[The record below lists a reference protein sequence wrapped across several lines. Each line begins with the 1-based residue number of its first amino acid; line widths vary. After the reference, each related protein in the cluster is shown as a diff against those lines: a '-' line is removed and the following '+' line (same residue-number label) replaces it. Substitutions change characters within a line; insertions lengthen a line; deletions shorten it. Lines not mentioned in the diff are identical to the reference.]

1 MTIRHVTSEAKIH
14 HLPVFGPFEALHDKI
29 NDLRIAIDFDK
40 WWVWL
45 SKAAYDRLAALTTIT
60 ALCHAFDSSSQGFM
74 LHLTLPLKMVFYI
87 ATVVLAFGR
96 VWKRKQRCTS
106 SRGIQHRLV
115 LGRGIGARLLGMATA
130 NEYSEWIERQLS
142 GLEMDIKLFLMF
154 EIAAS
159 TPDSLE
165 NKQLP
170 TPSESFDGGP
180 TNHLDGW
187 RRGLKLCI

>member
-1 MTIRHVTSEAKIH
+1 M
-14 HLPVFGPFEALHDKI
+14 
-29 NDLRIAIDFDK
+29 
-40 WWVWL
+40 
-45 SKAAYDRLAALTTIT
+45 
-60 ALCHAFDSSSQGFM
+60 
-74 LHLTLPLKMVFYI
+74 
-87 ATVVLAFGR
+87 
-96 VWKRKQRCTS
+96 
-106 SRGIQHRLV
+106 V